1 MLLSL
6 PREMMLVRVL
16 YVLREG
22 GRRPLVLLLL
32 LVLGIYIYMT
42 PLMPWLIQDYK
53 IVLSTALLPY
63 NPPPS
68 LLRH

>member
-1 MLLSL
+1 
-6 PREMMLVRVL
+6 MLVRVL

-42 PLMPWLIQDYK
+42 PLMPWLIQGYK